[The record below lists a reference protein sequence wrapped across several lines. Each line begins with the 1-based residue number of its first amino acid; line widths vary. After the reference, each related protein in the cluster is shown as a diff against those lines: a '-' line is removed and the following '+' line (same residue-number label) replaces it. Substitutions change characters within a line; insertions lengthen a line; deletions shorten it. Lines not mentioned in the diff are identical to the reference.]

1 MGKNTG
7 YNTLYILYTYW
18 NFPQK
23 AREWNVQETENS
35 AISAHPYTNAITN
48 WSRVWEMYSIHSMAR
63 TLRGMQPC
71 QYKEEQSI
79 FKDLIYSIPI
89 QQSLP
94 IPIQQTAALKALT
107 LFIPYPMC
115 NYVCHVLNIGRFIC
129 LPFLCSWIHQPDNK
143 WINLIKTVK
152 HKWK

>member
-1 MGKNTG
+1 MYKKQKIVQLAPIHTPMQSQTG
-7 YNTLYILYTYW
+7 AESERCTASTAWLEHWEECSPVNIRKSNQYSKILST
-18 NFPQK
+18 
-23 AREWNVQETENS
+23 
-35 AISAHPYTNAITN
+35 
-48 WSRVWEMYSIHSMAR
+48 
-63 TLRGMQPC
+63 G
-71 QYKEEQSI
+71 
-79 FKDLIYSIPI
+79 YSIPI